1 MKKVLLSLGAVGLL
15 SFAVVSQAMAQ
26 VSVKNAWVRATVGPQ
41 KTTGAF
47 LQIETKNEVNLVKVE
62 SKAAGMVE
70 IHEMQMDGGV
80 MKMREVERVNC
91 PAGKVTELSPG
102 GFHIML
108 MNLKKQAKEGDQIPL
123 ILSFEDRQGKKQV
136 VSVNATV
143 KSMANSSSPMSM
155 H

>member
-15 SFAVVSQAMAQ
+15 SFAVASQAMAQ

-62 SKAAGMVE
+62 TKAAGMVE

-80 MKMREVERVNC
+80 MKMREVEKVNC

-123 ILSFEDRQGKKQV
+123 ILSFEDRQGKKQI
-136 VSVNATV
+136 VSVNAIV
-143 KSMANSSSPMSM
+143 KGMANNSSPMSM

>member
-80 MKMREVERVNC
+80 MKMREVEKVNC

-108 MNLKKQAKEGDQIPL
+108 MNLKKQAKEGYQIPL

-136 VSVNATV
+136 VSVNAIV
-143 KSMANSSSPMSM
+143 KSMANNSSPMSM

>member
-1 MKKVLLSLGAVGLL
+1 MMSFGVVGLL
-15 SFAVVSQAMAQ
+15 GVAMMSQAMAQ
-26 VSVKNAWVRATVGPQ
+26 INVKNAWVRATVGPQ

-80 MKMREVERVNC
+80 MKMREVERVTC

-123 ILSFEDRQGKKQV
+123 TLSFEDRQGKKQV
-136 VSVNATV
+136 VSVNAIV
-143 KSMANSSSPMSM
+143 KSMATSSSTMPM

>member
-1 MKKVLLSLGAVGLL
+1 MKKILLSLGAVGLL

-80 MKMREVERVNC
+80 MKMREVEKVNC

-136 VSVNATV
+136 VSVNAIV
-143 KSMANSSSPMSM
+143 KSMANNSSPMSM

>member
-80 MKMREVERVNC
+80 MKMREVEKVNC

>member
-1 MKKVLLSLGAVGLL
+1 MMMSFGVAGVLGIVMM
-15 SFAVVSQAMAQ
+15 SQAMAQ
-26 VSVKNAWVRATVGPQ
+26 INVKNAWVRATVGPQ

-47 LQIETKNEVNLVKVE
+47 LQIETKTEVSLVKVE
-62 SKAAGMVE
+62 SKAAGMIE

-80 MKMREVERVNC
+80 MKMREVDKVIC

-108 MNLKKQAKEGDQIPL
+108 MNLKKQAKEGDQIAL
-123 ILSFEDRQGKKQV
+123 ILSFEDRQGKRQV

-143 KSMANSSSPMSM
+143 KSMAASSTAMTM

>member
-1 MKKVLLSLGAVGLL
+1 MKKILLSLGAVGLL

-62 SKAAGMVE
+62 TKAAGMVE

-80 MKMREVERVNC
+80 MKMREVEKVNC

-136 VSVNATV
+136 VSVNAIV
-143 KSMANSSSPMSM
+143 KSMANNSSPMSM

>member
-80 MKMREVERVNC
+80 MKMREVEKVNC

-136 VSVNATV
+136 VSVNAIV
-143 KSMANSSSPMSM
+143 KSMANNSSPMSM

>member
-15 SFAVVSQAMAQ
+15 SFALASQAMAQ

-80 MKMREVERVNC
+80 MKMREVEKVNC

-123 ILSFEDRQGKKQV
+123 ILSFEGRQGKKQV

-143 KSMANSSSPMSM
+143 KSIANNSSPMSM

>member
-80 MKMREVERVNC
+80 MKMREVEKVNC

-108 MNLKKQAKEGDQIPL
+108 MNLKKQAKEGDQVPL

>member
-80 MKMREVERVNC
+80 MKMREVEKVNC

-108 MNLKKQAKEGDQIPL
+108 MNLKKQAKEGDQVPL

-155 H
+155 N

>member
-1 MKKVLLSLGAVGLL
+1 M
-15 SFAVVSQAMAQ
+15 
-26 VSVKNAWVRATVGPQ
+26 
-41 KTTGAF
+41 
-47 LQIETKNEVNLVKVE
+47 NLVKVE
-62 SKAAGMVE
+62 TKVAGMVE

-80 MKMREVERVNC
+80 MKMREVEKVNC

-123 ILSFEDRQGKKQV
+123 TLSFEDRQGKKQT

-143 KSMANSSSPMSM
+143 KSAANSSSAMPM